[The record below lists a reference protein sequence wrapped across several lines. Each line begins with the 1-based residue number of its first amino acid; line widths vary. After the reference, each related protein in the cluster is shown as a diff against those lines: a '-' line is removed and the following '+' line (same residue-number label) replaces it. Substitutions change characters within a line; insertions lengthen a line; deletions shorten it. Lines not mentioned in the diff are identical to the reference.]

1 MIPVPRPH
9 HLPVRQHVAL
19 PHRRTACPAWLVAA
33 GMVRLGLWI
42 RQARVG
48 AGMTQW
54 QLARLAGVSQSTISR
69 LERGRLEGLA
79 LFRLVAIIAV
89 LDNALRGQ
97 LPSPIGW

>member
-1 MIPVPRPH
+1 
-9 HLPVRQHVAL
+9 
-19 PHRRTACPAWLVAA
+19 
-33 GMVRLGLWI
+33 MVRLGQWI
-42 RQARVG
+42 RQARVA
-48 AGMTQW
+48 AGMTQS

-97 LPSPIGW
+97 LPSPIGWP